1 MNIYDYVYK
10 LHALMPRN
18 SHIVCDVGTFMRVN
32 YDDDNNF
39 DVFLCDVCILEN
51 HVPKEGWTGLI
62 V

>member
-39 DVFLCDVCILEN
+39 DVFFV
-51 HVPKEGWTGLI
+51 
-62 V
+62 